1 MRLRWSSGMYRF
13 CRDVVCEKSRDAF
26 RKRGGRKVRR
36 RTEKSSLWLQGSH
49 GHVTRS
55 WSLKRSIEFLN
66 PWSPERAYEI
76 DNMRKA
82 HIVFWNW
89 CPNVT
94 CRSWIS
100 DSTMYRFI
108 NAMTN
113 ILLNNLKLTIQNPSN
128 LITSKILTFLGK
140 IYWNGFEIWHS
151 WCDNFFEIF
160 LMHKSMTSFWQGQF
174 WIKVPANLAWSK
186 LHILLSSQF

>member
-1 MRLRWSSGMYRF
+1 VVPPPVRFKSQPTNTKQPSAPNGTNMNNWGTMPGVNLHKPKLNSSDFQVSCTGIF
-13 CRDVVCEKSRDAF
+13 WDPSTVE
-26 RKRGGRKVRR
+26 
-36 RTEKSSLWLQGSH
+36 
-49 GHVTRS
+49 GHCCLVQ
-55 WSLKRSIEFLN
+55 EC
-66 PWSPERAYEI
+66 YG
-76 DNMRKA
+76 
-82 HIVFWNW
+82 
-89 CPNVT
+89 
-94 CRSWIS
+94 
-100 DSTMYRFI
+100 FI

-128 LITSKILTFLGK
+128 LIISKILTFLGK

-151 WCDNFFEIF
+151 WCDNFFETF